1 MAGIEM
7 TYLLR
12 KSTKGSRS
20 FGCLPATK
28 FLPLSL
34 PSCHLPQSSYENYW
48 TVVASFVLKDP
59 RLAFSLK
66 SVTNFTD
73 RVI

>member
-12 KSTKGSRS
+12 KSTRGLRS
-20 FGCLPATK
+20 FGCLPAAK
-28 FLPLSL
+28 FLPL
-34 PSCHLPQSSYENYW
+34 PSHHLPQSSCENYW
-48 TVVASFVLKDP
+48 TVVDSFVFKDP
-59 RLAFSLK
+59 RLALSLK

-73 RVI
+73 TVI